1 MKKTLLLALAV
12 CSVSLA
18 GCADDAAETDT
29 VVVDPTTESVTP
41 PADDMMMEDS
51 TMMEDDMMMEGDTAA
66 MGDDAMMED
75 ETMADTTAGM

>member
-51 TMMEDDMMMEGDTAA
+51 TMMEDDMMMEGDSA
-66 MGDDAMMED
+66 MGDDATMED
-75 ETMADTTAGM
+75 ETLADTTAGL